1 MGRTIRTCSALAA
14 LVGVVAASAAQAND
28 YAAFGKARIAAANG
42 NVTTAAEQYRIAL
55 TTAPT
60 SQIIAQRAFR
70 QAMAAGDLALA
81 RRAVT
86 AMGADAP
93 YDARL
98 LALADAIKAGDA
110 KAIEAALAGLD
121 KTPIAFFQPIVR
133 AWLNVGTTPDPAATL
148 AVTTETGAI
157 RHVVMENRALL
168 LIAQN
173 DINGAATVLED
184 ELSKSSGGLDLRY
197 AAAELLKGQ
206 GREPL
211 ARQLLAGNAS
221 IVASVREQLPS
232 TRATPTW
239 GVSRLFS
246 RIAADLSDV
255 NIASL
260 SVSFARSA
268 LVLDPANDRAR
279 ILLAAA
285 LDRMKAYDR
294 ALATLD
300 EVKPGSAF
308 RFIAQADRI
317 GVLSDKGDMVGG
329 LVAAKAF
336 STAAGADA
344 ESALIYGNMLTAADR
359 PLDAAKAYEL
369 ARDRRG
375 VEAGWQVWLQ
385 IGSAY
390 EKAGRWPDARTA
402 FEKSLALDPEQA
414 VTLNAFGYALV
425 ERGQDLPRA
434 ITMLEKANG
443 LAPGQPA
450 IADSLALAY
459 FRNGDVAKA
468 LPLLEAASVQS
479 PADPEI
485 AEHLGDVY
493 WAAGRRYEA
502 RYSWRAARLV
512 AEPNGM
518 KRLDAKILNGPAPAA
533 S

>member
-1 MGRTIRTCSALAA
+1 MDRTIRTCSALTA
-14 LVGVVAASAAQAND
+14 LACVAAASAAQAND

-42 NVTTAAEQYRIAL
+42 NVAAAVEQYRIAL
-55 TTAPT
+55 TAAPT
-60 SQIIAQRAFR
+60 SAIIAQRAFR

-81 RRAVT
+81 RRAGA
-86 AMGADAP
+86 AMGVDAP

-98 LALADAIKAGDA
+98 LALADAIKASDA
-110 KAIEAALAGLD
+110 KATDTALAGLD

-133 AWLNVGTTPDPAATL
+133 AWLSLGTAPDPAMLSDTK
-148 AVTTETGAI
+148 ETGAI
-157 RHVVMENRALL
+157 RHVVMEQRALL
-168 LIAQN
+168 LLAQN
-173 DINGAATVLED
+173 DITGAATVLEE
-184 ELSKSSGGLDLRY
+184 ELGKSSGGLDLRY

-221 IVASVREQLPS
+221 IVASVREQLPA
-232 TRATPTW
+232 TKATPAW
-239 GVSRLFS
+239 GVSRLFT

-255 NIASL
+255 NTASL
-260 SVSFARSA
+260 SISFARSA

-300 EVKPGSAF
+300 EVKSGSAF

-317 GVLSDKGDMVGG
+317 GMLSDKGDIVGG
-329 LVAAKAF
+329 LAAAKAF
-336 STAAGADA
+336 SSAPAADA
-344 ESALIYGNMLTAADR
+344 ESALIYGNMLIAADR
-359 PLDAAKAYEL
+359 PLEAANAYEL
-369 ARDRRG
+369 ARDRRDAD
-375 VEAGWQVWLQ
+375 AGWQVWLQ

-402 FEKSLALDPEQA
+402 FEKSLALDAEQA
-414 VTLNAFGYALV
+414 VTLNAFGYALI
-425 ERGQDLPRA
+425 ERGEDLPRA

-459 FRNGDVAKA
+459 FRDGNVAKA

-502 RYSWRAARLV
+502 RYSWRAARSV
-512 AEPNGM
+512 AEPEGM
-518 KRLDAKILNGPAPAA
+518 KRLDAKILNGPPAK